1 VTAATLVTRLC
12 EWLDRLFPDEAR
24 RERLK
29 AALDDAFAG
38 DDRPV
43 TAELCSEIESVA
55 HRFSRHVEFEFHAD
69 GGLVPDRDPP
79 GWPPPDPEE
88 VRRRAGSVRCVR
100 REDDGVGVLALAGH
114 DSLPL
119 AAPYV
124 EAAFALLRG
133 ASAVVLDLR
142 RNGGG
147 DPGTLTL
154 VLDWL
159 LGGEPTHVSDV
170 IYKDR
175 TRQWWTP
182 GRPPERSL
190 PAGTPVAV
198 LVSGRT
204 FSSGEGLA
212 YHIQARSRATLVGE
226 TTPGAADHVTPVR
239 VTEHV
244 RAVLPEAYVR
254 DAVTGGNWEGTGV
267 VPDLPCDPADALERA
282 HTALTDGSRAAHGAA
297 IRSRR

>member
-1 VTAATLVTRLC
+1 MTAGALIVRLG
-12 EWLDRLFPDEAR
+12 EWLDRLFPDVAR
-24 RERLK
+24 RDHLK
-29 AALDDAFAG
+29 DALGVAFAG

-43 TAELCSEIESVA
+43 TAELCGEIEAVA
-55 HRFSRHVEFEFHAD
+55 HRFARHVELEFHAD
-69 GGLVPDRDPP
+69 GDLVPDRDPP
-79 GWPPPDPEE
+79 GWPPPDAEE

-100 REDDGVGVLALAGH
+100 REEDGVGVLALDGH

-124 EAAFALLRG
+124 EAAFTLLQG
-133 ASAVVLDLR
+133 ASGIVLDLR

-182 GRPPERSL
+182 GRPAERSL
-190 PAGTPVAV
+190 PAETPVAV
-198 LVSGRT
+198 LISGRT

-239 VTEHV
+239 VTEHI

-254 DAVTGGNWEGTGV
+254 DAVTGTNWEGTGV

-282 HTALTDGSRAAHGAA
+282 HAALTEGSRAAHGAA
-297 IRSRR
+297 IRSHR